1 VLRQVWFAQETARD
15 SQKADGWV
23 TAWEYQGQK
32 AFRFVGQ
39 ATDFCIMLERS
50 RLPRHEKPREIPS
63 KDGTAV
69 PPGSARSLRVQ
80 PADRRFPGLQV
91 NRQPGRKHTYLA
103 QEIP

>member
-1 VLRQVWFAQETARD
+1 MGDRLGTPGTVSFL
-15 SQKADGWV
+15 
-23 TAWEYQGQK
+23 
-32 AFRFVGQ
+32 FRRQ

-69 PPGSARSLRVQ
+69 PPGSARSLRGQ